1 MANAED
7 AARAIFAAAG
17 LTAGA
22 WSNAPHD
29 RYGSHDHPYDKLVV
43 CIRGSIVFHTE
54 HGDHVLTPGD
64 RLDLPAGTRHSA
76 TVGADGVT
84 CWEGHR

>member
-1 MANAED
+1 MADIED
-7 AARAIFAAAG
+7 AARAVFAAAD
-17 LTAGA
+17 LTPSA
-22 WSNAPHD
+22 WSNGPHD
-29 RYGSHDHPYDKLVV
+29 RYGAHDHPYDKLLV

-54 HGDHVLTPGD
+54 EGDHVLAPGD

-76 TVGADGVT
+76 TVGRAGVT